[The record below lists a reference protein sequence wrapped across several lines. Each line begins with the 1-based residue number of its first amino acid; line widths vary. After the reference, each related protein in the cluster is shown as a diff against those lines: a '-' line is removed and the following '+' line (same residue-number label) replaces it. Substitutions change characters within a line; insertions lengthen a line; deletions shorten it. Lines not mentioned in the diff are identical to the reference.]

1 MAKQWT
7 PENILNLFVSSS
19 SQAASPST
27 TVSTALHALLES
39 TDPDAIQTASNA
51 VSGYLKEI
59 YAPPVAAGLEEAAPR
74 LKQAFRQSAAVLT
87 AFNPV
92 RLRPVG
98 MSAEPGSAIKEL
110 MDDLV
115 EVYDPPTPLERW
127 MLRTDIREQVLREM
141 GTRQRL
147 LAALNTTPKRERP
160 ATILQQMLEVY
171 IAGEGPELAT
181 LPLKNLAACLQA
193 IRWLQPSGLS
203 LPSVEMV
210 QAIIDR
216 NEVPAVFEK
225 MAGNNFT
232 GRKAELE
239 MLREYVEVLPPSTNL
254 RGFNRQV
261 RRWLGLE
268 RKPPLVIHAPGG
280 AGKTTLISKFL
291 LEHMQVPEE
300 LKFPYVYLDFDN
312 PRLAL
317 NDPNTIMSE
326 AVRQLSV
333 QYPSASAELK
343 MFLKDE
349 RGQSLTQQSDVASD
363 SILDSS
369 EAMHEMAA
377 AASVSRFAR
386 LVRHIVH
393 RSGKDGTYSLPLLI
407 VLDTYE
413 EVQAQGFKQEIQLWN
428 LMDSIQND
436 FPTLRTVVFGRSRLE
451 QVPTSNISTRLAQLE
466 NFDRESAES
475 FLRKLGVSDPVVARN
490 LYDEVGGNPLSLK
503 LSAEVY
509 RRGDYQVGRTA
520 KGWSSSFFFFNAG
533 ENLVQGQLYQRILG
547 HIHDPEV
554 RKLAHPG
561 LVLRRITPEVI
572 KEVLQKPCGIKVEDD
587 ERARQLFDALGHES
601 ALVTMESDGT
611 LRHRPDVRRIMLSL
625 LARDKPEQTKEIN
638 RLAVKYY
645 EQQKGLQ
652 ARAEEIYHRLQL
664 GESAGE
670 IQARWEEGV
679 GGYLRSAIEELP
691 VGSRPTLASFLGIRL
706 KKEDVEAAGLAEW
719 ERYVARNA
727 DELVKLGHYQKAL
740 HLLQERKE
748 RTAGSPLHLIEAR
761 ALAML
766 KRSSAAMKA
775 VQRAQEAASTS
786 GSRREMLDAVLLAA
800 QLSQEQNQIEAAD
813 NYLAQAQNIAATL
826 DDPIKQILALLQRM
840 RIHKFAARQ
849 KTPSP
854 AADMRPELARLL
866 GALPDEKW
874 LENKRLVRAGV
885 SLLGLD
891 YPDFVLRMLRRVG
904 FGKLDKAQMS
914 ILTGI
919 MLKRQ
924 KDDDV
929 LQLTINY
936 AKTVGLRVAVA
947 VAFSVDKLMPELQKS
962 GRLEEFF
969 EKLFAIICKQPERSR
984 PVSAA
989 FARLYLKQEISEA
1002 ESET

>member
-1 MAKQWT
+1 MPKQWT

-19 SQAASPST
+19 AQAASLSSS
-27 TVSTALHALLES
+27 VSTALQELLES
-39 TDPDAIQTASNA
+39 TDPDAIKTASNA
-51 VSGYLKEI
+51 VSGYLKETFAQPVSTGVEEG
-59 YAPPVAAGLEEAAPR
+59 APG

-92 RLRPVG
+92 RLKPVG
-98 MSAEPGSAIKEL
+98 MSAEPGSAVKEL

-115 EVYDPPTPLERW
+115 EVYDPPTPRERW
-127 MLRTDIREQVLREM
+127 MLRTDIREEALREM
-141 GTRQRL
+141 GSRERL

-160 ATILQQMLEVY
+160 ATVVQDMLEVC
-171 IAGEGPELAT
+171 IRGEEPPLTT
-181 LPLKNLAACLQA
+181 LPLKYLVACLQA
-193 IRWLQPSGLS
+193 IRWLQPSGLP
-203 LPSVEMV
+203 LPSLEKV
-210 QAIIDR
+210 QEIIDQ

-239 MLREYVEVLPPSTNL
+239 MLREYVEVLPPSNNL
-254 RGFNRQV
+254 RGFRRQV

-268 RKPPLVIHAPGG
+268 RKPPLVIYAPGG

-326 AVRQLSV
+326 AVRQLSI

-343 MFLKDE
+343 NFLYAE
-349 RGQSLTQQSDVASD
+349 RGISLTQQTEVDSD

-369 EAMHEMAA
+369 EAINEGAA
-377 AASVSRFAR
+377 AAAVSRFAS
-386 LVRHIVH
+386 LVRRIVH
-393 RSGKDGTYSLPLLI
+393 RSGEAGAYSLPLLI

-413 EVQAQGFKQEIQLWN
+413 EVQTQGFKQEIQLWN
-428 LMDSIQND
+428 LMNSIQHD
-436 FPTLRTVVFGRSRLE
+436 FPTVRIVVFGRSRLE
-451 QVPTSNISTRLAQLE
+451 QVPTSDISTMLEPLE
-466 NFDRESAES
+466 NFDRPSAES
-475 FLRKLGVSDPVVARN
+475 FLRKLGVDDPDVARS
-490 LYDEVGGNPLSLK
+490 LYDELGGNPLSLK
-503 LSAEVY
+503 LAAEIY
-509 RRGDYQVGRTA
+509 RRGDYQAGRST
-520 KGWSSSFFFFNAG
+520 KGWANSFFFFNAS
-533 ENLVQGQLYQRILG
+533 EHLVQGQLYQRILG

-561 LVLRRITPEVI
+561 LILRRITPELI
-572 KEVLQKPCGIKVEDD
+572 KEVLRKPCGIDVPND
-587 ERARQLFDALGHES
+587 ERARQLFDALGRES
-601 ALVTMESDGT
+601 ALVTMESDGA

-645 EQQKGLQ
+645 EGQAGLS

-664 GESAGE
+664 GESAKE
-670 IQARWEEGV
+670 IQARWKEGV
-679 GGYLRSAIEELP
+679 GDYLRGAIEELP
-691 VGSRPTLASFLGIRL
+691 VESRLTLASFLNVRL
-706 KKEDVEAAGLAEW
+706 KKEDVKAAGLAEW
-719 ERYVARNA
+719 ERYIAGNA
-727 DELVKLGHYQKAL
+727 NELVRLGHYDEALKAM
-740 HLLQERKE
+740 QERKA

-761 ALAML
+761 ALALL

-775 VQRAQEAASTS
+775 VQRAQEAASAS

-800 QLSQEQNQIEAAD
+800 QLSQEHGQLKAAD

-826 DDPIKQILALLQRM
+826 DDPVKQILALLQRM
-840 RIHKFAARQ
+840 RIHKLTAKQ
-849 KTPSP
+849 KTLSP

-919 MLKRQ
+919 VLKRQ

-929 LQLTINY
+929 FHLITSY
-936 AKTVGLRVAVA
+936 AKTLRLRGDISSFVE
-947 VAFSVDKLMPELQKS
+947 KLLPELQKS

-969 EKLFAIICKQPERSR
+969 GELFALISKQPGRSR
-984 PVSAA
+984 PASAA
-989 FARLYLKQEISEA
+989 FARLYLKQVISEE
-1002 ESET
+1002 ESAT